1 MERNTM
7 PALAFAHPEEAQFT
21 GSPCWHIPVTADRYD
36 YKKKSGSSDA
46 YNTKD
51 EIET

>member
-1 MERNTM
+1 M
-7 PALAFAHPEEAQFT
+7 PASVLAHPEETQFT
-21 GSPCWHIPVTADRYD
+21 GDPGWHVPETADRYD